1 MDFVNAVML
10 YCDMGDTN
18 TKDKDLVLEILKK
31 LQTGMSELRNAVADV
46 RQDTR
51 TIKDEIVSLRTIM
64 GEFIKTDARREGD
77 HLLLSAR
84 VDRLERRLDLQDN
97 PPS

>member
-1 MDFVNAVML
+1 MADA
-10 YCDMGDTN
+10 DN
-18 TKDKDLVLEILKK
+18 TLILETLKK
-31 LQTGMSELRNAVADV
+31 IQAGMVDLRNAVADV

-77 HLLLSAR
+77 YLQLAAR
-84 VDRLERRLDLQDN
+84 VDRLERRADLQDN
-97 PPS
+97 PQS